1 MEHLYE
7 QVLVPVPDR
16 QGAAPFALETMDL
29 RAQLTAGRDLH
40 ARILD
45 ALRKHV
51 FEALTPAR
59 LVALAK
65 LGQERDFVATEE
77 LVKWFF
83 AYFDFPKLNDET
95 ALRGAIARGT
105 ADVLGYVSA
114 AHIEEGAVVPS
125 RKELVRFGAPTPE
138 DEIDLGPG
146 CFVLAPILALS
157 LRGEEAPQEGASEAE
172 AAAGAQERKGGVT
185 EPPPP
190 GGGRYRLRVETDAPQ
205 LFRIL
210 PALQNLA
217 DRASR
222 FVARIDVEAESEEQF
237 DKSWLRNAVEEHLDE
252 AGVKGETSLE

>member
-1 MEHLYE
+1 
-7 QVLVPVPDR
+7 
-16 QGAAPFALETMDL
+16 LEILDL
-29 RAQLTAGRDLH
+29 RAQLMAGRDLH

-51 FEALTPAR
+51 FDALTPAR

-83 AYFDFPKLNDET
+83 SYFDFPKLKEET
-95 ALRGAIARGT
+95 VLRGAIGRGT

-114 AHIEEGAVVPS
+114 AHLEEGLVVPS
-125 RKELVRFGAPTPE
+125 RKELVRFGAPTPA

-146 CFVLAPILALS
+146 CFVLTPTSALS
-157 LRGEEAPQEGASEAE
+157 LRGEEAPQEGAPEAA
-172 AAAGAQERKGGVT
+172 AAAGAEEREEGVT
-185 EPPPP
+185 EAPSL

-252 AGVKGETSLE
+252 AGVEGETSLE